1 MKNGFELPDDLNK
14 VYYGVNSTPGQL
26 IHGLTQARFF
36 SVRKTCRRFSNNNCN
51 NYVIKY
57 VH

>member
-14 VYYGVNSTPGQL
+14 VYYGVNSIPGQL

-36 SVRKTCRRFSNNNCN
+36 RLGKRVDVVPIIT
-51 NYVIKY
+51 VIIM
-57 VH
+57 